1 MSEDKILTIE
11 EVSSYLKIPKQ
22 TLYFWSRA
30 GQIPAMKV
38 GKHWRFKKS
47 SIDAWIEEKEN
58 YSRQKNNIK
67 ANFKAGPR

>member
-22 TLYFWSRA
+22 TLYFWARQ

-47 SIDAWIEEKEN
+47 SIDAWIEEKE
-58 YSRQKNNIK
+58 KNNFNKKII
-67 ANFKAGPR
+67 N